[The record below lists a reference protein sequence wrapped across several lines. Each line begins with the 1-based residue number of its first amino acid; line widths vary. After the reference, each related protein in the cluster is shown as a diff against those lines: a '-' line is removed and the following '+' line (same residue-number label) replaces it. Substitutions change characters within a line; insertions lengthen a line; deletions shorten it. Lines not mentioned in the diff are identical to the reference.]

1 MEWRSVWALFT
12 LRGRTRVALV
22 GVGVAVATLLV
33 LIAPEL
39 PRLLEFKDFRA
50 LDPSKANEG
59 GLGNLPG
66 EISPLT
72 ALGIWP
78 TGEFRLSAGASS
90 LPTIVFYAGALL
102 AAVAFALALPR
113 WIRRYGAAIPAALVA
128 AVVLYIAARA
138 LGTVYTSAKAI
149 SIAAPLVAL
158 VTLGGLFAAKRPAM
172 TALATVFAIAAAGS
186 SFLIL
191 RQAPVGP
198 EDHMQ
203 ELAEIRPSVEGE
215 KLLFLGRDNFVLYEL
230 RGSKPFTS
238 VKNFY
243 DPYFVEP
250 NAELANVFSKFDFD
264 SVTAETLARFRYVL
278 ATRAAYASG
287 PPPGYEVIERTDSY
301 ELWQR
306 GESPLGREPGETDAE
321 PGRLGGCDGASTAE
335 VSAFARPPVVA
346 DGWSARTIEG
356 GDEDAVLELDL
367 PAGEWELSIQY
378 DSTRELTIDGPGLD
392 ATLPGNLDY
401 RGPAAFFAVGP
412 ISSDGDAPTT
422 ITATVEDLPAARS
435 AARCQLGCP
444 SRDRRRDHDR
454 AAHRQLRR
462 LRRLVRVRHEHRR
475 LARCGEQLF
484 GKLAEEV
491 AAGDDRMHLAA
502 GCDRDHEHAV
512 MQEELGHAGVGVL
525 VVDDDVVGGQV
536 LADRFAGAGLAT
548 LDHLVDRALDH
559 RRGAELADVT
569 RKQRR
574 HELALAEDARE
585 AAIGLDRGQARQLGL
600 DQPLHG
606 WPDQLVGRERL
617 DLRRAELAS
626 LVGHRLL

>member
-1 MEWRSVWALFT
+1 M
-12 LRGRTRVALV
+12 
-22 GVGVAVATLLV
+22 
-33 LIAPEL
+33 
-39 PRLLEFKDFRA
+39 
-50 LDPSKANEG
+50 
-59 GLGNLPG
+59 
-66 EISPLT
+66 
-72 ALGIWP
+72 
-78 TGEFRLSAGASS
+78 
-90 LPTIVFYAGALL
+90 
-102 AAVAFALALPR
+102 AFALALPR

-149 SIAAPLVAL
+149 SIAAPLIAL
-158 VTLGGLFAAKRPAM
+158 VTLGGLFAAKRTAM

-215 KLLFLGRDNFVLYEL
+215 KLLFLGRDNFILYEL

-287 PPPGYEVIERTDSY
+287 PPPGYEVIERTGLLRAVAARRVAARS
-301 ELWQR
+301 R
-306 GESPLGREPGETDAE
+306 AGESDAE
-321 PGRLGGCDGASTAE
+321 PGRVGGCDGAKTAE

-378 DSTRELTIDGPGLD
+378 DSTRDLTIDGPGLE

-401 RGPAAFFAVGP
+401 RGPAAFFAVGS
-412 ISSDGDAPTT
+412 ISSDGEAPTT
-422 ITATVEDLPAARS
+422 ITATVEDLPGRRPAAR
-435 AARCQLGCP
+435 RQLGRP
-444 SRDRRRDHDR
+444 PRDRRRDHDR

-462 LRRLVRVRHEHRR
+462 LRRLVQEPMSIGFGE
-475 LARCGEQLF
+475 RC
-484 GKLAEEV
+484 
-491 AAGDDRMHLAA
+491 
-502 GCDRDHEHAV
+502 
-512 MQEELGHAGVGVL
+512 
-525 VVDDDVVGGQV
+525 
-536 LADRFAGAGLAT
+536 
-548 LDHLVDRALDH
+548 
-559 RRGAELADVT
+559 
-569 RKQRR
+569 
-574 HELALAEDARE
+574 
-585 AAIGLDRGQARQLGL
+585 
-600 DQPLHG
+600 
-606 WPDQLVGRERL
+606 
-617 DLRRAELAS
+617 
-626 LVGHRLL
+626 